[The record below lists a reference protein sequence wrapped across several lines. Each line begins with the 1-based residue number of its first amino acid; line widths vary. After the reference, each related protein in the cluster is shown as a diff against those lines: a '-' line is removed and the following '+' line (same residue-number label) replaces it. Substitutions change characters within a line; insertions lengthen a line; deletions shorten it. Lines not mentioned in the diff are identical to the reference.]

1 MATKSGCRSNWLVG
15 IFAKHGNPYDGVTLA
30 PALTQVEQ
38 LTNVSVQQ
46 AVVDK
51 GFRGALHHPSHVNVL
66 VSGKRKLCTTIKK
79 LLKRRSAIEPVIGHC
94 KHDHGMGRN
103 YLQGT
108 THRRSNQC
116 AASWLWFQS
125 PKALSIFFYVCVF
138 FFCLILNPIFQGRL
152 SS

>member
-79 LLKRRSAIEPVIGHC
+79 LLKRRSAIEPVIGHG

-108 THRRSNQC
+108 TGDLINALLAGCGFNLRKICRFFSTSVC
-116 AASWLWFQS
+116 SSSASS
-125 PKALSIFFYVCVF
+125 
-138 FFCLILNPIFQGRL
+138 
-152 SS
+152 